1 MIKLICPLYIVLE
14 RKTKPDKKIFVNMNT
29 YRNLHFQIN
38 NQVKVKYKEL
48 LKEQL
53 VGVKIKTP
61 VEITYKVYK
70 ARNNNLDKM
79 NVVSITSK
87 YLLDAI
93 TEFGCWTDDNDDFVK
108 TETIM
113 PTELDR
119 DKPRVEVFIKSINER
134 FRKDCQES
142 QAVGED
148 GSKLRM

>member
-1 MIKLICPLYIVLE
+1 MIKLICPLYITIE
-14 RKTKPDKKIFVNMNT
+14 RKTKADKKVFVNMNT

-38 NQVKVKYKEL
+38 NKVKVKYKEL
-48 LKEQL
+48 LREQL
-53 VGVKIKTP
+53 EGVKIKTP

-70 ARNNNLDKM
+70 ARDNMLDKM

-93 TEFGCWTDDNDDFVK
+93 TQLGCWTDDNDDFVK

-119 DKPRVEVFIKSINER
+119 ENPRVEVFIKSI
-134 FRKDCQES
+134 
-142 QAVGED
+142 
-148 GSKLRM
+148 

>member
-1 MIKLICPLYIVLE
+1 VIKLICPLYIVLE

-38 NQVKVKYKEL
+38 NQVKIKYKEL

-53 VGVKIKTP
+53 IGVKIKTP

-93 TEFGCWTDDNDDFVK
+93 TELGCWTDDNDDFVK
-108 TETIM
+108 TEIIM

-119 DKPRVEVFIKSINER
+119 KKPRVEVFIKSINDR
-134 FRKDCQES
+134 FRKDSQEP
-142 QAVGED
+142 QAMGED
-148 GSKLRM
+148 GN

>member
-1 MIKLICPLYIVLE
+1 
-14 RKTKPDKKIFVNMNT
+14 MNT

-38 NQVKVKYKEL
+38 NQVKIKYKEL

-53 VGVKIKTP
+53 IGVKIKTP

-93 TEFGCWTDDNDDFVK
+93 TELGCWTDDNDDFVK
-108 TETIM
+108 TEIIM
-113 PTELDR
+113 PTE
-119 DKPRVEVFIKSINER
+119 
-134 FRKDCQES
+134 
-142 QAVGED
+142 
-148 GSKLRM
+148 

>member
-38 NQVKVKYKEL
+38 NQVKIKYKEL

-53 VGVKIKTP
+53 IGVKIKTP

-93 TEFGCWTDDNDDFVK
+93 TQLGCWTDDNDDFVK

-119 DKPRVEVFIKSINER
+119 ENPRVEVFIKSI
-134 FRKDCQES
+134 
-142 QAVGED
+142 
-148 GSKLRM
+148 

>member
-1 MIKLICPLYIVLE
+1 LIKLICPLYITIE
-14 RKTKPDKKIFVNMNT
+14 RKTKPDKKVFVNMNT

-38 NQVKVKYKEL
+38 NNVKVKYKEL

-53 VGVKIKTP
+53 EGVKIKTP

-70 ARNNNLDKM
+70 ARNTTLDKM

-93 TEFGCWTDDNDDFVK
+93 TQYGCWTDDNDDFVK
-108 TETIM
+108 RETIM

-119 DKPRVEVFIKSINER
+119 KNPRVEVFIKSI
-134 FRKDCQES
+134 
-142 QAVGED
+142 
-148 GSKLRM
+148 

>member
-1 MIKLICPLYIVLE
+1 
-14 RKTKPDKKIFVNMNT
+14 MNT

-38 NQVKVKYKEL
+38 NNVKVKYKEL
-48 LKEQL
+48 LREQL
-53 VGVKIKTP
+53 EGIKIKTP

-70 ARNNNLDKM
+70 ARNTTLDKM

-93 TEFGCWTDDNDDFVK
+93 TQYGCWTDDNDDFVK

-119 DKPRVEVFIKSINER
+119 KNPRVEVFIKSI
-134 FRKDCQES
+134 
-142 QAVGED
+142 
-148 GSKLRM
+148 

>member
-1 MIKLICPLYIVLE
+1 LIKLICPLYITIE
-14 RKTKPDKKIFVNMNT
+14 RKTKPDKKVFVNMNT

-38 NQVKVKYKEL
+38 NNVKVKYKEL
-48 LKEQL
+48 LREQL
-53 VGVKIKTP
+53 EGVKIKTP

-70 ARNNNLDKM
+70 ARNTTLDKM

-93 TEFGCWTDDNDDFVK
+93 TQYGCWTDDNDDFVK

-119 DKPRVEVFIKSINER
+119 KNPRVEVFIKSI
-134 FRKDCQES
+134 
-142 QAVGED
+142 
-148 GSKLRM
+148 

>member
-1 MIKLICPLYIVLE
+1 MLRHRKKLSTLCWMKRPKLRLNE
-14 RKTKPDKKIFVNMNT
+14 
-29 YRNLHFQIN
+29 
-38 NQVKVKYKEL
+38 
-48 LKEQL
+48 L
-53 VGVKIKTP
+53 VGLKIKTP

-93 TEFGCWTDDNDDFVK
+93 TELGCWTDDNDDFVK

-119 DKPRVEVFIKSINER
+119 KKPRVEVFIKSINDR
-134 FRKDCQES
+134 FRKDSQES
-142 QAVGED
+142 QAMGED
-148 GSKLRM
+148 GN

>member
-1 MIKLICPLYIVLE
+1 MIKLICPLYITIE
-14 RKTKPDKKIFVNMNT
+14 RKTKADKKVFVNMNT

-38 NQVKVKYKEL
+38 NKVKVKYKEL
-48 LKEQL
+48 LREQL
-53 VGVKIKTP
+53 EGIKIKTP

-70 ARNNNLDKM
+70 ARNNMLDKM

-93 TEFGCWTDDNDDFVK
+93 TQLGCWTDDNDDFVK

-119 DKPRVEVFIKSINER
+119 ENPRVEVFIKSI
-134 FRKDCQES
+134 
-142 QAVGED
+142 
-148 GSKLRM
+148 

>member
-1 MIKLICPLYIVLE
+1 
-14 RKTKPDKKIFVNMNT
+14 MNT

-38 NQVKVKYKEL
+38 NNVKVKYKEL

-53 VGVKIKTP
+53 EGVKIKTP

-70 ARNNNLDKM
+70 ARNTTLDKM

-93 TEFGCWTDDNDDFVK
+93 TQLGCWTDDNDDFVK

-119 DKPRVEVFIKSINER
+119 ENPRVDVFIKSI
-134 FRKDCQES
+134 
-142 QAVGED
+142 
-148 GSKLRM
+148 

>member
-38 NQVKVKYKEL
+38 NQVKIKYKEL

-93 TEFGCWTDDNDDFVK
+93 TELGCWTDDNDDFVK
-108 TETIM
+108 TEIIM

-119 DKPRVEVFIKSINER
+119 EKPRVEVFIKSINER
-134 FRKDCQES
+134 FRKDSQES
-142 QAVGED
+142 QAMGED
-148 GSKLRM
+148 GN

>member
-1 MIKLICPLYIVLE
+1 MIKLICPLYITIE
-14 RKTKPDKKIFVNMNT
+14 RKTKADKKVFVNMNT

-38 NQVKVKYKEL
+38 NKVKVKYKEL
-48 LKEQL
+48 LREQL
-53 VGVKIKTP
+53 EGVKIKTP

-70 ARNNNLDKM
+70 ARNNMLDKM

-93 TEFGCWTDDNDDFVK
+93 TQLGCWTDDNDDFVK

-119 DKPRVEVFIKSINER
+119 ENPRVEVFIKSI
-134 FRKDCQES
+134 
-142 QAVGED
+142 
-148 GSKLRM
+148 

>member
-1 MIKLICPLYIVLE
+1 MIKLICPLYITIE
-14 RKTKPDKKIFVNMNT
+14 RKTKADKKVFVNMNT

-38 NQVKVKYKEL
+38 NKVKVKYKEL
-48 LKEQL
+48 LREQL
-53 VGVKIKTP
+53 EGVKIKTP

-70 ARNNNLDKM
+70 ARNTTLDKM

-93 TEFGCWTDDNDDFVK
+93 TQYGCWTDDNDDFVK

-119 DKPRVEVFIKSINER
+119 KNPRVEVFIKSI
-134 FRKDCQES
+134 
-142 QAVGED
+142 
-148 GSKLRM
+148 

>member
-1 MIKLICPLYIVLE
+1 MIKLICPLYITIE
-14 RKTKPDKKIFVNMNT
+14 RKTKADKKVFVNMNT

-38 NQVKVKYKEL
+38 NKVKVKYKEL
-48 LKEQL
+48 LREQL
-53 VGVKIKTP
+53 KGIKIKTP

-70 ARNNNLDKM
+70 ARNNMLDKM

-93 TEFGCWTDDNDDFVK
+93 TQLGCWTDDNDDFVK

-119 DKPRVEVFIKSINER
+119 ENPRVEVFIKSI
-134 FRKDCQES
+134 
-142 QAVGED
+142 
-148 GSKLRM
+148 

>member
-1 MIKLICPLYIVLE
+1 MVKLTCPLYITLE

-38 NQVKVKYKEL
+38 NKVKVKYKEL
-48 LKEQL
+48 LKKQL
-53 VGVKIKTP
+53 KGVTIKTP

-70 ARNNNLDKM
+70 ARNNKLDKM

-93 TEFGCWTDDNDDFVK
+93 TQLGCWTDDNDDFVK

-119 DKPRVEVFIKSINER
+119 EKPRVEVFIKSI
-134 FRKDCQES
+134 
-142 QAVGED
+142 
-148 GSKLRM
+148 

>member
-1 MIKLICPLYIVLE
+1 MIKLICPLYITIE
-14 RKTKPDKKIFVNMNT
+14 RKTKPDKKVFVNMNT

-38 NQVKVKYKEL
+38 NNVKVKYKEL
-48 LKEQL
+48 LREQL
-53 VGVKIKTP
+53 EGVKIKTP

-70 ARNNNLDKM
+70 ARNTTLDKM

-93 TEFGCWTDDNDDFVK
+93 TQYGCWTDDNDDFVK

-119 DKPRVEVFIKSINER
+119 KNPRVEVFIKSI
-134 FRKDCQES
+134 
-142 QAVGED
+142 
-148 GSKLRM
+148 

>member
-38 NQVKVKYKEL
+38 NQVKIKYKEL
-48 LKEQL
+48 LKKQL

-93 TEFGCWTDDNDDFVK
+93 TELGCWTDDNDDFVK

-119 DKPRVEVFIKSINER
+119 EKPRVEVFIKSINER
-134 FRKDCQES
+134 FRKDSQES
-142 QAVGED
+142 QAMGED
-148 GSKLRM
+148 GN

>member
-1 MIKLICPLYIVLE
+1 MIKLICPLYITIE
-14 RKTKPDKKIFVNMNT
+14 RKTKADKKVFVNMNT

-38 NQVKVKYKEL
+38 NKVKVKYKEL
-48 LKEQL
+48 LREQL
-53 VGVKIKTP
+53 EGVKIKTP

-70 ARNNNLDKM
+70 ARNNMLDKM

-93 TEFGCWTDDNDDFVK
+93 TQLGCWTDDNDDFVK

-119 DKPRVEVFIKSINER
+119 KNPRVEVFIKSI
-134 FRKDCQES
+134 
-142 QAVGED
+142 
-148 GSKLRM
+148 